1 MAASESGTTNAFERW
16 RWNDEYWTSTWPAR
30 EALTGSAS
38 ASLLARL
45 ALRDGERV
53 LDVGSGA
60 GTTTIEA
67 ARSVAPSGEVV
78 GADISA
84 PLVAFAERS
93 AARVGASNVHFVLAD
108 VQTERVDG
116 GPFDVVM
123 SQFGV
128 MFFEDP
134 VAAFASLRAQVAEG
148 GRLGFAC
155 WQAAAQNPWFLG
167 HALAGLVPNREP
179 APGTHATGPFAL
191 SDRTEVAA
199 LLGAA
204 GWGTVS
210 IEGVEATAAVPRAAI
225 ADEGQPAF
233 LGVPADRLGEARDA
247 VERLLGGFDVVDG
260 GYRVP
265 IAYLVVTASASA

>member
-1 MAASESGTTNAFERW
+1 VASSETSTPNAFERW
-16 RWNDEYWTSTWPAR
+16 RWNDAYWTSTWPTR
-30 EALTGSAS
+30 EALTGSATM
-38 ASLLARL
+38 SLLERL

-84 PLVAFAERS
+84 PLVALAQRS
-93 AARVGASNVHFVLAD
+93 ALRAGAENVRFVLAD

-134 VAAFASLRAQVAEG
+134 VAAFASLRAQVADG

-155 WQAAAQNPWFLG
+155 WQAAEKNPWFLG
-167 HALAGLVPNREP
+167 HALAGLVPGRET
-179 APGTHATGPFAL
+179 APGAHVTGPFAL
-191 SDRTEVAA
+191 SDPDEVAA
-199 LLGAA
+199 LLGAT
-204 GWGTVS
+204 GWGPAS
-210 IEGVEATAAVPRAAI
+210 IEAVEATATVPREAI

-233 LGVPADRLGEARDA
+233 LGVPTDRLGEARDA
-247 VERLLGGFDVVDG
+247 VERLLEGFEVVDG
-260 GYRVP
+260 NYRVP
-265 IAYLVVTASASA
+265 IAYFVVSAAAAP